1 MKKSKRKICF
11 TMLLLVMFAVTGSP
25 AHVWCIGPNGHFE
38 LVPLPCA
45 TTPTSSCS
53 SWSRDEAPTPDDCRT
68 CLDVPVFI
76 AGPPSDD
83 STSVQADNRG
93 LALAITDSL
102 FPTISLGTPVFYT
115 SSHLLS
121 PSKSTRA
128 CDFISTIVIRV

>member
-1 MKKSKRKICF
+1 MRKSKTKTRF
-11 TMLLLVMFAVTGSP
+11 TMLLLVMFAMTGTP
-25 AHVWCIGPNGHFE
+25 AQVWCVGPNGHFE

-53 SWSRDEAPTPDDCRT
+53 SWSGDEAPTPDDCRT

-83 STSVQADNRG
+83 STSVRADNRG
-93 LALAITDSL
+93 LAPAIADSL
-102 FPTISLGTPVFYT
+102 SPIISLSTPVFHT
-115 SSHLLS
+115 SSPLLS